1 MNAATSTQTA
11 AAANHPY
18 APLGGAKAP
27 VKAAITDHM
36 PATFAEAVSPSDV
49 LGMYMALMEEMS
61 RNTLDASEHK
71 VEVTRE
77 KIAQA
82 MAELKKQLQE
92 ITRKLQEREDDDDW
106 GFLGDVVDWVCDA
119 VGEVFEVIGTG
130 IEVAIDVARGPI
142 DIIVGALKGEN
153 IQRLIEQELTDA
165 SSQGKLSKTI
175 GEAGKGIAR
184 FVLDVAK
191 SVVEFGKALSTGQDP
206 FTALAG
212 LGKDLWGALKHDILE
227 NPAVMEVLGTVLK
240 AVAIAAAVMTGGA
253 LAFVAVGLMLL
264 SDMNKEFGLA
274 EKAFGK
280 EAGGWVSVGL
290 EVVAAV
296 CMAVA
301 TLGADAVP
309 GLLGDV
315 QQVAS
320 TAGAVL
326 QVANGVNTVVNA
338 IDQRELDHMTT
349 NAQAI
354 RLRMA
359 ALQRML
365 DVALSEL
372 SERVEGRDRVRKGG
386 AEAAQIQGEA
396 LAAAVYYKG

>member
-1 MNAATSTQTA
+1 MTA
-11 AAANHPY
+11 AACAQPARTGTY
-18 APLGGAKAP
+18 QYIAASGPTSSSKAC
-27 VKAAITDHM
+27 VTDHM
-36 PATFAEAVSPSDV
+36 PSVFAAAVAPSDV

-61 RNTLDASEHK
+61 RNSLDASEHK

-82 MAELKKQLQE
+82 MAELKQQLQE
-92 ITRKLQEREDDDDW
+92 ITRKLREQEDDDW

-119 VGEVFEVIGTG
+119 VGEVFEVVGTG
-130 IEVAIDVARGPI
+130 IELAVDFARGPI

-153 IQRLIEQELTDA
+153 IQRLVEQELTDV
-165 SSQGKLSKTI
+165 STQGKLSKTV
-175 GEAGKGIAR
+175 GEAGKGLVR
-184 FVLDVAK
+184 FVLDVVK
-191 SVVEFGKALSTGQDP
+191 SVAEFSKALSTGQDP
-206 FTALAG
+206 LTALSG
-212 LGKDLWGALKHDILE
+212 LGKDLWGALEHDVLE

-280 EAGGWVSVGL
+280 EAGGWVGVGL

-309 GLLGDV
+309 GLLGDA

-320 TAGAVL
+320 TAGALL
-326 QVANGVNTVVNA
+326 QVANGVNTVANA
-338 IDQRELDHMTT
+338 IDQRELDQMTL

-359 ALQRML
+359 ALQRLL
-365 DVALSEL
+365 DVALQEL

-386 AEAAQIQGEA
+386 AEAAQLQGQALEA
-396 LAAAVYYKG
+396 SVYYKA

>member
-1 MNAATSTQTA
+1 MNAAASTPTTA
-11 AAANHPY
+11 TANYYHT
-18 APLGGAKAP
+18 PLGGSKPA
-27 VKAAITDHM
+27 VKAAVTEHL
-36 PATFAEAVSPSDV
+36 PATFAEACEPSDA

-61 RNTLDASEHK
+61 RNSLDASERK

-77 KIAQA
+77 KITQA
-82 MAELKKQLQE
+82 MAELKQQLQE
-92 ITRKLQEREDDDDW
+92 ISRKLQEQEDDDW

-119 VGEVFEVIGTG
+119 VGEVFQVIGTG
-130 IEVAIDVARGPI
+130 IEVAVDVARGPV

-165 SSQGKLSKTI
+165 STQGKLSKTI
-175 GEAGKGIAR
+175 GEAGKGIVR

-191 SVVEFGKALSTGQDP
+191 SVVEFGKALSAGQDP

-212 LGKDLWGALKHDILE
+212 LGKDVWGALKHDILE
-227 NPAVMEVLGTVLK
+227 NPAVMEALGTVLK

-290 EVVAAV
+290 EVAAAV

-315 QQVAS
+315 QQAAS
-320 TAGAVL
+320 TAGAML
-326 QVANGVNTVVNA
+326 QIANGVNIVVNA
-338 IDQRELDHMTT
+338 IDQRELDHMTA

-354 RLRMA
+354 RMRMA
-359 ALQRML
+359 ALQRLL

-386 AEAAQIQGEA
+386 AEAAQVQGEA
-396 LAAAVYYKG
+396 LAASVYYKA